1 MVDEDVRETVKDLLL
16 EESSADNPLTSREI
30 SNELEKNEVGSF
42 PKTRMII
49 RDIMVTDGIPIVSSN
64 QGYWVAE
71 SEQEI
76 QDYIDNL
83 ENRIMG
89 ITERRY
95 AIKRAA
101 QMWDGDIETDDDLDI
116 L

>member
-1 MVDEDVRETVKDLLL
+1 MVDGEVRETVKELLL
-16 EESSADNPLTSREI
+16 ENSSADDPITSREI
-30 SNELEKNEVGSF
+30 SNALEENEVGSF

-49 RDIMVTDGIPIVSSN
+49 RDIMMRDKIPIVSSN

-76 QDYIDNL
+76 QDYLDNL

-95 AIKRAA
+95 AVLQAVEL
-101 QMWDGDIETDDDLDI
+101 WDGDIETDDDLD
-116 L
+116 LL

>member
-1 MVDEDVRETVKDLLL
+1 MVASEVREKVKELLL
-16 EESSADNPLTSREI
+16 EESSADDPITSREI
-30 SNELEKNEVGSF
+30 SDELAGNEVGSF
-42 PKTRMII
+42 PETRMII
-49 RDIMVTDGIPIVSSN
+49 RDIMISDGIPIVSSN

-71 SEQEI
+71 TEQEI
-76 QDYIDNL
+76 QDYLDNL

-95 AIKRAA
+95 AVKQAA
-101 QMWDGDIETDDDLDI
+101 AMWDGDIETDDDLDI